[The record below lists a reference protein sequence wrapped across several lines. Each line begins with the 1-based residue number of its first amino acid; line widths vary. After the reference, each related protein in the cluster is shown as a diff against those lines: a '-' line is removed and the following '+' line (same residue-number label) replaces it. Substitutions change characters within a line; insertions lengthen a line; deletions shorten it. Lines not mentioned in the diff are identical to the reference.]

1 MLKTLFARLGLSQQA
16 TSIEDDVWRE
26 VVNALPF
33 LSRRSTAD
41 LEKLRALA
49 ADFLAGKHF
58 STTHDLPLTQ
68 AMCVS
73 VAAQACLP
81 ILHLPPALYRGW
93 TGIVLYP
100 GEFLIRKTVQDEA
113 GVVHDVEQEAS
124 GEAWE
129 GGPVALSWQ
138 DVQASDVLAYNV
150 VIHEFVHKID
160 MEGGEADGVPPM
172 LRRLH
177 GDLTSEAWCDVFD
190 PAYEEFCHHVA
201 NVPDEHWDAFAST
214 SLLDPYAT
222 EHESEFFAVCAE
234 AFFVAPEAFQREYP
248 ALYMLFS
255 RYFLQDPAA
264 QAASAPDTAA
274 APPDGPAATP

>member
-1 MLKTLFARLGLSQQA
+1 MLKTLLARLRPSRQRA
-16 TSIEDDVWRE
+16 IIEEVLWRE
-26 VVNALPF
+26 VVGALPF
-33 LSRRSTAD
+33 LACRPAD
-41 LEKLRALA
+41 ELDRLRALA
-49 ADFLAGKHF
+49 ADFLASKRF
-58 STTHDLPLTQ
+58 STAHDLPLTD

-81 ILHLPPALYRGW
+81 ILNLPPALYRGW

-113 GVVHDVEQEAS
+113 GVVHDVAQEAS

-129 GGPVALSWQ
+129 GGPVLLSWQ
-138 DVQASDVLAYNV
+138 DVQTSDVLAYNV
-150 VIHEFVHKID
+150 VIHEFVHKLD
-160 MEGGEADGVPPM
+160 MENGEADGVPPM

-177 GDLTSEAWCDVFD
+177 GDLTPEGWCEVFD
-190 PAYEEFCHHVA
+190 PAYEAFCHHVA
-201 NVPDEHWDAFAST
+201 NVSDAQWDAFAST

-234 AFFVAPEAFQREYP
+234 AFFVAPAAFRDEYP
-248 ALYMLFS
+248 ALYALFS

-264 QAASAPDTAA
+264 F
-274 APPDGPAATP
+274 APPGCRAPQACAATP

>member
-1 MLKTLFARLGLSQQA
+1 MLKTLFARLRLSQQT

-26 VVNALPF
+26 VVSALPF
-33 LSRRSTAD
+33 LSRRSAAD

-58 STTHDLPLTQ
+58 STAHDLPLTQ

-129 GGPVALSWQ
+129 GGPVVLSWQ

-177 GDLTSEAWCDVFD
+177 GDLTPETWCDVFD

-201 NVPDEHWDAFAST
+201 NVPDVQWDAFAST

-248 ALYMLFS
+248 ALYTLFS

-264 QAASAPDTAA
+264 RTASAPHTAA
-274 APPDGPAATP
+274 APPDEPAATP

>member
-1 MLKTLFARLGLSQQA
+1 MLKTLFARLGLSQQT
-16 TSIEDDVWRE
+16 TSIEDDVWHE
-26 VVNALPF
+26 VVSALPF
-33 LSRRSTAD
+33 LSRRSAAD
-41 LEKLRALA
+41 LEKLRARA
-49 ADFLAGKHF
+49 ADFLASKHF
-58 STTHDLPLTQ
+58 STAHDLPLTQ

-129 GGPVALSWQ
+129 GGPVVLSWQ

-177 GDLTSEAWCDVFD
+177 GDLTSETWCDVFD
-190 PAYEEFCHHVA
+190 PAYEAFCHHVA
-201 NVPDEHWDAFAST
+201 NVPDAQWDAFAST

-264 QAASAPDTAA
+264 QTASAPDAA
-274 APPDGPAATP
+274 VTTPEAPAATL

>member
-16 TSIEDDVWRE
+16 TSIEDDVWHE
-26 VVNALPF
+26 VVSALPF
-33 LSRRSTAD
+33 LSRRSATD

-58 STTHDLPLTQ
+58 STAHGLPLTQ

-129 GGPVALSWQ
+129 GGPVVLSWQ

-177 GDLTSEAWCDVFD
+177 GDLTPETWCEVFD

-201 NVPDEHWDAFAST
+201 NVPDIHWDTFAST

-234 AFFVAPEAFQREYP
+234 AFFVASEAFQQEYP
-248 ALYMLFS
+248 ALYTLFS

-264 QAASAPDTAA
+264 RTGAAPDTAA
-274 APPDGPAATP
+274 TPPDGPAATP

>member
-1 MLKTLFARLGLSQQA
+1 MLKTLFARLGLSQQSA
-16 TSIEDDVWRE
+16 SIEDDVWHE
-26 VVNALPF
+26 VVSALPF
-33 LSRRSTAD
+33 LSRRSAAD
-41 LEKLRALA
+41 LEKLRSLA
-49 ADFLAGKHF
+49 ADFLASKHF
-58 STTHDLPLTQ
+58 STAHDLPLTQ

-129 GGPVALSWQ
+129 GGPVVLSWQ

-160 MEGGEADGVPPM
+160 MESGEADGVPPM

-177 GDLTSEAWCDVFD
+177 GDLTCEAWCDVFD

-234 AFFVAPEAFQREYP
+234 AFFVAPEAFKREYP
-248 ALYMLFS
+248 ALYALLS

-264 QAASAPDTAA
+264 
-274 APPDGPAATP
+274 PPDEPAATL

>member
-1 MLKTLFARLGLSQQA
+1 MLKTLLARLKLSP
-16 TSIEDDVWRE
+16 SRPEIDDAIWQE
-26 VVNALPF
+26 VVAALPF
-33 LSRRSTAD
+33 LARRSAAD
-41 LEKLRALA
+41 LDKLRHLA
-49 ADFLAGKHF
+49 TDFLASKHF
-58 STTHDLPLTQ
+58 STAHDLVLTE

-81 ILHLPPALYRGW
+81 ILHLPSALYRGW

-100 GEFLIRKTVQDEA
+100 GEFLIRKTVQDDA

-129 GGPVALSWQ
+129 GGPVLLSWQ

-177 GDLTSEAWCDVFD
+177 GDLTTQAWCDVFD
-190 PAYEEFCHHVA
+190 PAYEAFCHHVA
-201 NVPDEHWDAFAST
+201 NVPDDRWEAFCAT

-234 AFFVAPEAFQREYP
+234 AFFVAPEAFRDEYP
-248 ALYMLFS
+248 ALYTLFS

-264 QAASAPDTAA
+264 PAGGGGGVPGTSAPR
-274 APPDGPAATP
+274 PGATP